1 MQKLRLFS
9 MDDGSI
15 LPIDQTIDSL
25 LQNEALFNG
34 GTVILERVTEDVK
47 QKILLYCNIHVSLK
61 IFIKLRLQSRLLSLF
76 CSMN

>member
-34 GTVILERVTEDVK
+34 GTVILERVTEDVNV
-47 QKILLYCNIHVSLK
+47 IDFELY
-61 IFIKLRLQSRLLSLF
+61 Q
-76 CSMN
+76 